1 MLALS
6 RRVPTRGCV
15 PKRMRP
21 PTPLGS
27 VRRDRRRV
35 VARHTRTAAGLD
47 RHGHGL
53 ACHWRRPWPWRVL
66 CGARRERVASVC
78 MGAPL
83 SVVSR
88 VRLCLAAQ
96 AGRGATSCRVRR
108 GASRPCSA
116 QRDGSMASPPS
127 VACPA
132 LPCPSVD
139 RRASLDRTTMTS
151 ETMMS
156 TTTSDETGVT
166 SGRCAL
172 FLLHPERGGPVPP
185 AWPSLPSLRVACPS

>member
-6 RRVPTRGCV
+6 DQVPTWYAPTCI
-15 PKRMRP
+15 RP
-21 PTPLGS
+21 PHPFAS
-27 VRRDRRRV
+27 VRRGSAARRG
-35 VARHTRTAAGLD
+35 TAHA
-47 RHGHGL
+47 HG
-53 ACHWRRPWPWRVL
+53 CWSRSPWPRPGL
-66 CGARRERVASVC
+66 PLEEALALASSLRRAQRTCGECVHGC
-78 MGAPL
+78 PL

-185 AWPSLPSLRVACPS
+185 AWPTLPSLRVACPS